1 MDRRSAALQVVT
13 SVAALGLGATGTRG
27 HPLAASLGAP
37 SEPPPE
43 PRLSPP
49 YVDTPDGA
57 RLYTRTW
64 GTATT
69 RTVVFVHAWG
79 LTADSWQYQMV
90 PLSTEGV
97 RCIAYDRR
105 GHGRSSDPGARF
117 DFDTLSDDLDAVL
130 RAHDV
135 RDAVL
140 VGHSLGAGELVR
152 YMTRHRGERA
162 SKLIL
167 VATAP
172 TPFRMR
178 TPDNPDG
185 VPQALLEQLRQT
197 RLLRDLPKTLA
208 DAMPQFLAPDSSP
221 AMLGWVIRMVEQTSL
236 KALVEC
242 HRSMTETDFR
252 PELRK
257 LRVPVLLIHG
267 DKDTSAPLETTGR
280 ATAALID
287 GARVIVYEG
296 APHGIPLTHAER
308 LTADIRAFAGA

>member
-1 MDRRSAALQVVT
+1 
-13 SVAALGLGATGTRG
+13 
-27 HPLAASLGAP
+27 
-37 SEPPPE
+37 
-43 PRLSPP
+43 
-49 YVDTPDGA
+49 
-57 RLYTRTW
+57 
-64 GTATT
+64 
-69 RTVVFVHAWG
+69 
-79 LTADSWQYQMV
+79 
-90 PLSTEGV
+90 
-97 RCIAYDRR
+97 
-105 GHGRSSDPGARF
+105 
-117 DFDTLSDDLDAVL
+117 VL
-130 RAHDV
+130 EAHDV

-152 YMTRHRGERA
+152 YMTRYRGERV

-172 TPFRMR
+172 TPYRMR
-178 TPDNPDG
+178 TADNPDG
-185 VPQALLEQLRQT
+185 VPQAVLEQLRQT

-208 DAMPQFLAPDSSP
+208 DAMPQFLTPDSSP

-252 PELRK
+252 PDLRK

-280 ATAALID
+280 ATAALIG
-287 GARVIVYEG
+287 GARLVVYEG

-308 LTADIRAFAGA
+308 LTSDIREFAAA

>member
-1 MDRRSAALQVVT
+1 LQVVT
-13 SVAALGLGATGTRG
+13 GVVGALGIGGSRALA
-27 HPLAASLGAP
+27 HPLGPTLGRSFGPSL
-37 SEPPPE
+37 E
-43 PRLSPP
+43 PRRSPQ

-57 RLYTRTW
+57 RLYTRAW

-79 LTADSWQYQMV
+79 LTADAWQYQMV
-90 PLSTEGV
+90 PLSTEDM

-105 GHGRSSDPGARF
+105 GHGRSSDPGSRF
-117 DFDTLSDDLDAVL
+117 DFDTLSDDLAAVL
-130 RAHDV
+130 KAHDV

-140 VGHSLGAGELVR
+140 VGHSLGAGEVVR
-152 YMTRHRGERA
+152 YMTRHRGERV
-162 SKLIL
+162 SKMIL

-178 TPDNPDG
+178 TADNPDG
-185 VPQALLEQLRQT
+185 VPQAVLEQLRHT
-197 RLLRDLPKTLA
+197 RLLKDLSKTLA
-208 DAMPQFLAPDSSP
+208 DAMPQFLAPDSSS

-252 PELRK
+252 PDLRK
-257 LRVPVLLIHG
+257 LRIPVLLIHG

-280 ATAALID
+280 ATAAMIQS
-287 GARVIVYEG
+287 ARLTVYEG

-308 LTADIRAFAGA
+308 LTNDIRAFAGA